1 MAAAEVI
8 AGIRSFEL
16 RGVKRLTPELSVDH
30 SIMDIME
37 DQQPHSVVELA
48 SRTNMPA
55 ETVELFL
62 RFLAKYL
69 FITYDEQRETA
80 VMCADFL
87 SLK

>member
-16 RGVKRLTPELSVDH
+16 RGAKHLTLELSVDH

-62 RFLAKYL
+62 RFLAKYS